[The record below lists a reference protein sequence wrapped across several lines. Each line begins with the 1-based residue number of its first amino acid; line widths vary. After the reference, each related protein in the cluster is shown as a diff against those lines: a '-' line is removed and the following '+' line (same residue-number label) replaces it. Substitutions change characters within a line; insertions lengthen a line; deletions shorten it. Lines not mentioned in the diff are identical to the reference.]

1 MDIAHAGLTWLW
13 NRVFQRT
20 AGGVQVI
27 AAADHQQSIHVQQS
41 SVLQIINF
49 TQLAIYEKYT
59 IFVLARQP
67 RKVYPLDLYK
77 LQEFF
82 VFDPSVFYDLHLASW
97 QLPSSCRAIAFSLLQ
112 AQRDRAK
119 TSESYFS
126 EQENGSFF
134 REILGFHLPPAVRE
148 SKRFQTALDRLRMT

>member
-1 MDIAHAGLTWLW
+1 MKNTPFFL
-13 NRVFQRT
+13 
-20 AGGVQVI
+20 
-27 AAADHQQSIHVQQS
+27 
-41 SVLQIINF
+41 
-49 TQLAIYEKYT
+49 
-59 IFVLARQP
+59 VLARQP

-82 VFDPSVFYDLHLASW
+82 DFDPSVFYDLHLASW

-148 SKRFQTALDRLRMT
+148 PKRFQTALDRISAPKKTNSLATIRGSKISRSTNGMTHLVARISIPKESPKKTGL